1 VHAAQESDSE
11 DESTAIDYVIAFKKK
26 VASKSSTVKS
36 RLRGLVA
43 NDGEPT
49 EEAAAVTAPPVVD
62 WDWKTD
68 FMAII
73 KNISGLRKLRH
84 EKPGQS

>member
-1 VHAAQESDSE
+1 MHAAQESDSE

-43 NDGEPT
+43 NDGELT
-49 EEAAAVTAPPVVD
+49 EEAAAVTAPPVD